1 MGNIIFEAKMGK
13 EGVVAVLGL
22 GLAGLAGLAALIF
35 AAAREA
41 EAAPPPEDELPPE
54 EEELPP
60 EEEEEVV
67 EVIDAE
73 FRSGYVWWE
82 GLENWK
88 KVYTRYLNEWP
99 ADTDVTFVWEIKN
112 IGNVGAYFQVYLFE
126 PGSWMYLD
134 PGEKLQVFEE
144 AHTLAIPVSPGYQYA
159 RITILGRDISGE
171 RVGAV
176 WASDEF
182 EITYS

>member
-1 MGNIIFEAKMGK
+1 VNK
-13 EGVVAVLGL
+13 EVTGPVATLGL
-22 GLAGLAGLAALIF
+22 VIGGLALGGIAALALALAGGWPP
-35 AAAREA
+35 ARE
-41 EAAPPPEDELPPE
+41 EEPPE
-54 EEELPP
+54 EEEPLP
-60 EEEEEVV
+60 EEI
-67 EVIDAE
+67 IDAE
-73 FRSGYVWWE
+73 FRSGYAWWE

-88 KVYTRYLNEWP
+88 KVYTRFRNEWP
-99 ADTDVTFVWEIKN
+99 ADTDITFAWEMKN

-159 RITILGRDISGE
+159 RITILGRDITGE

-176 WASDEF
+176 WTSDEF
-182 EITYS
+182 EIIYS